1 MIFVLSLQM
10 KKSFLII
17 LLVLFVVILKAQ
29 TVTQLQVILGKKT
42 YHIPVYDRQGTIYFA
57 VKSFAD
63 VLSINNV
70 YDSKTEKLKL
80 NFPDYT
86 LYVTAKDPFLVL
98 QKKDGGVQNII
109 QLPTSTYSVKGQI
122 YIPLKYSL
130 ETLIKASGMDMSF
143 QVPDKL
149 TIKKS
154 KPLNETLQASN
165 SETSQASVFDITGIS
180 LSEKFNGML
189 IRVNSKK
196 RIYSYNSS
204 FKNGVITV
212 VFRNVHADTMKVNVD
227 DIGGLIKWIKAKNVK
242 SDTEIRI
249 GVGKEYTTSEVLNV
263 DKSNDLLV
271 VLYNKVF
278 ENRSG
283 KNKGKEKWDF
293 NVIVIDAGHGGK
305 DSGTLGVDG
314 VREKDVNLAVALKLG
329 NYIQQ
334 QMEDVK
340 VVYTRK
346 TDKFIEL
353 YKRGQI
359 ANTAGGKLFISIHCN
374 ATPQKPSNANGFEV
388 YLLRPGRT
396 KEAIS
401 IASRENSVIKY
412 EDDPARYQ
420 KLTDENFILVS
431 MAQSSYMRYSE
442 KFADLLNK
450 EVEKDKSIEP
460 RGVKQAGFYVLVGAS
475 MPSVLIETGFLSNK
489 KDEYFLNS
497 PNGQTKIAESIFA
510 AIKKFREVYEQNI
523 ETN

>member
-1 MIFVLSLQM
+1 M

-17 LLVLFVVILKAQ
+17 LLVLFVVLLKAQ
-29 TVTQLQVILGKKT
+29 TVTKLQVILDKKT
-42 YHIPVYDRQGTIYFA
+42 YYIPVYDREGTIYID

-63 VLSINNV
+63 VLSINNI

-80 NFPDYT
+80 SFIDYT
-86 LYVTAKDPFLVL
+86 LFVTAKDPFLVL
-98 QKKDGGVQNII
+98 QKKNGKEQNII
-109 QLPTSTYSVKGQI
+109 QLPTSTYSLKGKI

-130 ETLIKASGMDMSF
+130 ETLSKASGMDMSF

-149 TIKKS
+149 IIKKNI
-154 KPLNETLQASN
+154 PVNETPQTIN
-165 SETSQASVFDITGIS
+165 PETSNASLFDITGIS
-180 LSEKFNGML
+180 LSKKFNGML
-189 IRVNSKK
+189 VRVNSKK
-196 RIYSYNSS
+196 KIYSYNNS

-212 VFRNVHADTMKVNVD
+212 VFRNVHADTMKMNTGD
-227 DIGGLIKWIKAKNVK
+227 TGGLIKWIKANNVK

-249 GVGKEYTTSEVLNV
+249 CVGKEYTTSEVLNV
-263 DKSNDLLV
+263 DNSNDLLV
-271 VLYNKVF
+271 VLYNKAF
-278 ENRSG
+278 ENHSAN
-283 KNKGKEKWDF
+283 NKRKEKWNF
-293 NVIVIDAGHGGK
+293 NVLVIDAGHGGK

-314 VREKDVNLAVALKLG
+314 VCEKDVNLAVALKLG

-334 QMEDVK
+334 QMKDVK

-353 YKRGQI
+353 YRRGQI
-359 ANTAGGKLFISIHCN
+359 ANEAGGKLFISIHCN

-412 EDDPARYQ
+412 EDNPARYQ

-442 KFADLLNK
+442 KFADLLNN
-450 EVEKDKSIEP
+450 EVGKDNSIEP

-475 MPSVLIETGFLSNK
+475 MPGVLIETGFLSNK
-489 KDEYFLNS
+489 KDEYFLRS
-497 PNGQTKIAESIFA
+497 PKGQAKIAESIFA
-510 AIKKFREVYEQNI
+510 AIKKFKEMYDQNI
-523 ETN
+523 ETD